1 MSKPLLLAS
10 ALLCAGLPAAHAA
23 KQDHSLPGCVDL
35 SPDRRLA
42 RFGSQ
47 YLLVRDG
54 DANYRLG
61 FGGGCAAIELS
72 TDIVLHAEGRDDR
85 LCPEGTRV
93 VTRRA
98 TCAVRGVRMISA
110 DEYDSY
116 ARRGR
121 SRP

>member
-1 MSKPLLLAS
+1 MSKPLLLAT
-10 ALLCAGLPAAHAA
+10 ALLCAGVPAAQAA
-23 KQDHSLPGCVDL
+23 KQSPSLPGCVDL
-35 SPDRRLA
+35 SPDRQLA

-61 FGGGCAAIELS
+61 FGGGCAAIGLS
-72 TDIVLHAEGRDDR
+72 TDVVLRAEGQDNR

-98 TCAVRGVRMISA
+98 TCTVSGIRMISA

-121 SRP
+121 SR